1 MILSSTARQTLQ
13 LLVGVAINDN
23 PDFFNGLVEEALE
36 EFNGDESPEEV
47 ASELTKFVLN
57 INWDSFPLIVSPLRD
72 FSESVVYLPRR

>member
-36 EFNGDESPEEV
+36 EFNGYESPEEV

-57 INWDSFPLIVSPLRD
+57 INWDSFPLIVSPSRD
-72 FSESVVYLPRR
+72 FSESVDYLPRR